1 MIDEKLT
8 KQQLMACE
16 MLARGGI
23 ERKEIAEQVGIS
35 RATLYN
41 WLKKPEFNAEVDRR
55 IQEYKD
61 FGHMMFLTYLPRAIE
76 GYWNMT
82 TSTRNHNAAGAGYQY
97 FIDRSLGKT
106 TDKTEVTV
114 NGVDK
119 GSEIEPVILDM
130 EQLAFEQSMNEEDN
144 EE

>member
-1 MIDEKLT
+1 
-8 KQQLMACE
+8 

-82 TSTRNHNAAGAGYQY
+82 TNTRNHNAAGAGYQY

-114 NGVDK
+114 NSVDK
-119 GSEIEPVILDM
+119 GNEIEPVILDM